1 MVLLAFSPATTFTAV
16 LLLLPSLAS
25 ATIGI
30 SLGSCPA
37 VSGMSSFDQAAYL
50 GQWYEYSNVFEWYQ
64 DILAVGSK
72 CVRATYTDQG
82 DTIGVLNEY
91 VSVLTGYGSIS
102 GSARPTTSGEGRG
115 ELVVSFSAPFGR
127 RRRSAGSEVPNYT
140 VVATDYSD
148 YSVVYMCRPIAG
160 ILKKE
165 SLWLLTREA
174 LPSTSTV
181 DTALQ

>member
-1 MVLLAFSPATTFTAV
+1 MVLLATSSA

-30 SLGSCPA
+30 SLGACPA
-37 VSGMSSFDQAAYL
+37 VSGISSFDTMAYL
-50 GQWYEYSNVFEWYQ
+50 GQWYEYSNMFEWYQ

-91 VSVLTGYGSIS
+91 VSVITGYGSIS
-102 GSARPTTSGEGRG
+102 GSARATSGEGRG
-115 ELVVSFSAPFGR
+115 ELAVSFSSPAGR
-127 RRRSAGSEVPNYT
+127 RRRSASSEEPNYT
-140 VVATDYSD
+140 VVSTDYSS
-148 YSVVYMCRPIAG
+148 YSVVYMCKPIAG

-174 LPSTSTV
+174 LPSPSTIEF
-181 DTALQ
+181 